1 MCELNGRAKT
11 TGTKGAQAHY
21 QLVRLMISCLINGCG
36 RSNTSSGGPGMI
48 VAAPVYVRQRQLS
61 VLGRKDLDAILEPS
75 CYATTQSVRI
85 PARPEYSWSLKILL
99 YVLKR

>member
-21 QLVRLMISCLINGCG
+21 QLVRLMVSCLINGYG

-61 VLGRKDLDAILEPS
+61 LLGRKDLDAILEPS
-75 CYATTQSVRI
+75 CYATTQSVRVL
-85 PARPEYSWSLKILL
+85 ARPEYSW
-99 YVLKR
+99 

>member
-1 MCELNGRAKT
+1 M
-11 TGTKGAQAHY
+11 
-21 QLVRLMISCLINGCG
+21 VSCLINGYG

-61 VLGRKDLDAILEPS
+61 LLGRKDLDAILEPS
-75 CYATTQSVRI
+75 CYATTQSVRVL
-85 PARPEYSWSLKILL
+85 ARPEYSWSLKILL